1 MGAALALAERGRG
14 RTAPNPNVGC
24 VIVADGRVVGR
35 GWTQAGG
42 RPHAE
47 AMALAEAGA
56 KARGATAYVTLEPCA
71 HQSPRG
77 PACSD
82 LLIESGVARVVAAL
96 EDPDVRTAG
105 LGFAR
110 LGAAGIAVTRGTR
123 AEEARRSMA
132 GFLTRQALGRPHV
145 TLKLAT
151 SLDGCIAMADGSSR
165 WITGAEAR
173 AHAHLERSR
182 HEAILVGRGTYE
194 ADAPRL
200 DVRLPGLEARSPKRV
215 LLSANL
221 TVPPAPSP
229 SPRHSSESWNIPVAS
244 HDGASRGDPSFRW
257 RDGIGAGD
265 EITAADKMIAERGVT
280 ADGHASWTIISSPQ
294 AIITLPDIDHILVE
308 GGAAVASAFLAAD
321 LVDRL
326 ILYRAPILIGG
337 GKPALRDI
345 GLTDLADTHQRWTHV
360 DARQLGSDRL
370 EVYERER
377 NEA

>member
-1 MGAALALAERGRG
+1 MGTALALAERSRG

-35 GWTQAGG
+35 GWTQAAG

-47 AMALAEAGA
+47 AMALAEAGGR
-56 KARGATAYVTLEPCA
+56 ARGATSYVTLEPCA
-71 HQSPRG
+71 HVSTRG

-82 LLIESGVARVVAAL
+82 LLIEAGIGRVVCAL
-96 EDPDVRTAG
+96 GDPDARTAG
-105 LGFAR
+105 RGFAR
-110 LGAAGIAVTRGTR
+110 LRAAGIPVTEGVR
-123 AEEARRSMA
+123 ADEARRSMA

-165 WITGAEAR
+165 WITGPQAR

-182 HEAILVGRGTYE
+182 HEAILVGRGTHE

-200 DVRLPGLEARSPKRV
+200 DVRLPGLEARSPMRV
-215 LLSANL
+215 LLSTTL
-221 TVPPAPSP
+221 TVSPAPAP
-229 SPRHSSESWNIPVAS
+229 SPRHSSESWNIPVGDHDRAS
-244 HDGASRGDPSFRW
+244 PGDPSFRW
-257 RDGIGAGD
+257 GD
-265 EITAADKMIAERGVT
+265 DSGDWTVIPSPAAIA
-280 ADGHASWTIISSPQ
+280 
-294 AIITLPDIDHILVE
+294 TLPDIDHILVE
-308 GGAAVASAFLAAD
+308 GGAAVASAFVAAD

-326 ILYRAPILIGG
+326 LLYRAPILIGG

-345 GLTDLADTHQRWTHV
+345 GLTDLAEAHQRWTHV

>member
-1 MGAALALAERGRG
+1 MGTALALAERSRG

-24 VIVADGRVVGR
+24 VIVRDGRVVGR

-82 LLIESGVARVVAAL
+82 LLIEAGVSRVVVAL
-96 EDPDVRTAG
+96 EDPDIRTAG
-105 LGFAR
+105 RGFAR
-110 LGAAGIAVTRGTR
+110 LEMAGIAVTRGVR
-123 AEEARRSMA
+123 ADEAKRSMA

-151 SLDGCIAMADGSSR
+151 SLDGCIAMPDGSSR
-165 WITGAEAR
+165 WITGPQAR

-182 HEAILVGRGTYE
+182 HEAILVGRGTYD

-200 DVRLPGLEARSPKRV
+200 DVRLPGLEERGPRRV
-215 LLSANL
+215 LLSS
-221 TVPPAPSP
+221 TVQDVPG
-229 SPRHSSESWNIPVAS
+229 WTV
-244 HDGASRGDPSFRW
+244 
-257 RDGIGAGD
+257 
-265 EITAADKMIAERGVT
+265 IAT
-280 ADGHASWTIISSPQ
+280 LQDIA
-294 AIITLPDIDHILVE
+294 TLPNVDHILIE
-308 GGAAVASAFLAAD
+308 GGAAVASASLAAD
-321 LVDRL
+321 VVDRL
-326 ILYRAPILIGG
+326 LLYRAPILIGG
-337 GKPALRDI
+337 GKHSLRDI
-345 GLTDLADTHQRWTHV
+345 GLTDLTEAHGRWAIV